1 MTLPHMEWMDKGYHI
16 LVVQAEEN
24 YYHALVSHD
33 GVEYSIYD
41 RFNAPSLQC
50 VRDHYRFDPW
60 AFEAVKAPVS
70 ITRGSALEGET
81 GISAEMES
89 LIQELDKLPYSAVVD
104 WLQSFYDSRREK
116 SMMDGKE

>member
-24 YYHALVSHD
+24 YYHALVSPD

-41 RFNAPSLQC
+41 RFNAQSLQC
-50 VRDHYRFDPW
+50 VRDHYCFDPW

-70 ITRGSALEGET
+70 ITRESALEGET
-81 GISAEMES
+81 GIPEELEP
-89 LIQELDKLPYSAVVD
+89 LIRELDKLPYSAIASWAESTND
-104 WLQSFYDSRREK
+104 REDRK
-116 SMMDGKE
+116 V